1 MDENR
6 RSAAGGGLEQTK
18 DLKEMQDLPG
28 AEQET
33 ESEAQGILSAE
44 TEAEAE
50 TETQTQGGIP
60 AEMTSNPVTISYPG
74 LDRRDTAETETTG
87 TGEGSQEK
95 ESESETQAK
104 TATVQTE
111 SATEQPIPVTV
122 QTESVK
128 IQPESALS
136 PELVRKLELGGV
148 ALLIVAALV
157 LLWRYFRKKD
167 AGHKGESGGS
177 AQAGGAGKSTLQG
190 QSGAQVPAPGTGSA
204 SAPGTG
210 MALTGI
216 VHGIGGRD
224 DQQDSCGLSDE
235 SGKGL
240 WQEKGLFAV
249 LADGM
254 GGLSDGGAVSRLA
267 VSTCLDTFFGAGAE
281 RDPADLL
288 LEAARATNIRVN
300 GMLGP
305 NIRKSGSTLVQA
317 LIRRGKLYFL
327 TVGDSR
333 IYLYRGGRL
342 LCLNRPHVYAE
353 ELALAGV
360 NGRGSLDQVHRNAQ
374 KAALTSFVGAGELMH
389 LDRSSEGIALVPGDK
404 ILLATD
410 GVFGTLEDWQMEQAL
425 EKNADEAAREL
436 GRQIEEADKEYQDN
450 YTAVILTYPKL

>member
-1 MDENR
+1 MMSEKKLPIAD
-6 RSAAGGGLEQTK
+6 GGQETTK
-18 DLKEMQDLPG
+18 ERKELPKLPDV
-28 AEQET
+28 ERET
-33 ESEAQGILSAE
+33 ESESEIQKA
-44 TEAEAE
+44 T
-50 TETQTQGGIP
+50 P
-60 AEMTSNPVTISYPG
+60 AEMTEQPIS
-74 LDRRDTAETETTG
+74 ATE
-87 TGEGSQEK
+87 Q
-95 ESESETQAK
+95 SEPM
-104 TATVQTE
+104 TE
-111 SATEQPIPVTV
+111 QPEPMTEQPIPVTV
-122 QTESVK
+122 
-128 IQPESALS
+128 QPESALS
-136 PELVRKLELGGV
+136 PELVRKLGLGGV
-148 ALLIVAALV
+148 ALLVVAALV

-167 AGHKGESGGS
+167 AGHKGE
-177 AQAGGAGKSTLQG
+177 AGGNGQTPESGQASTLQG
-190 QSGAQVPAPGTGSA
+190 QSEAQASVPEAESAPAPGK
-204 SAPGTG
+204 G

-240 WQEKGLFAV
+240 WQDKGLFAV

-267 VSTCLDTFFGAGAE
+267 VSTCLDTFFGTGAE
-281 RDPADLL
+281 KDPADLL
-288 LEAARATNIRVN
+288 LEAARVTNVRVN

-410 GVFGTLEDWQMEQAL
+410 GVFGTLEDWQMERAL
-425 EKNADEAAREL
+425 GKDADEAAREL
-436 GRQIEEADKEYQDN
+436 GRQIEEADREYQDN

>member
-1 MDENR
+1 MD
-6 RSAAGGGLEQTK
+6 
-18 DLKEMQDLPG
+18 
-28 AEQET
+28 
-33 ESEAQGILSAE
+33 
-44 TEAEAE
+44 
-50 TETQTQGGIP
+50 
-60 AEMTSNPVTISYPG
+60 EMTSKPVTISYPG

-87 TGEGSQEK
+87 TVEGLQEK
-95 ESESETQAK
+95 ENESDTQAESA
-104 TATVQTE
+104 TAQTE
-111 SATEQPIPVTV
+111 SVTEQPIPVTV
-122 QTESVK
+122 QPESVTV
-128 IQPESALS
+128 QPESALP

-148 ALLIVAALV
+148 ALLVVAALV

-167 AGHKGESGGS
+167 AGQKGEADGSG
-177 AQAGGAGKSTLQG
+177 QTPEAGQESTLQG
-190 QSGAQVPAPGTGSA
+190 QSDAQASVPESESAPAPGKGV
-204 SAPGTG
+204 
-210 MALTGI
+210 ALTGI

-240 WQEKGLFAV
+240 WQDKGLFAV

-281 RDPADLL
+281 KDPADLL

-300 GMLGP
+300 SMLGL

-342 LCLNRPHVYAE
+342 LCLNRSHVYAE
-353 ELALAGV
+353 ELALAGI
-360 NGRGSLDQVHRNAQ
+360 NGRGSLDQVHRNSQ
-374 KAALTSFVGAGELMH
+374 KDALTSFVGAGELAH
-389 LDRSSEGIALVPGDK
+389 LDRNSEGIALVPGDK

-410 GVFGTLEDWQMEQAL
+410 GVFGTLEDWQMERAL
-425 EKNADEAAREL
+425 EKDADEAAREL
-436 GRQIEEADKEYQDN
+436 GRQIEKADREYQDN